1 MTFFSQ
7 VIVYKL
13 IMGGSGGE
21 TNQSIENTFNFKAL
35 NENITN
41 IVTKNS
47 STTTATGANIQG
59 MKVNFGQIIGCDI
72 NLSQRITSKTM
83 AASDFTA
90 SEISELQSTI
100 SNDLS
105 ASASSAL
112 EKNSQMGS
120 ELGALASGDSNMD
133 IKTQVDME
141 IKNLVETN
149 ITTTNV
155 NNTVA
160 EQVNIQ
166 DGVLNLQYYDCS
178 DGNAKLDFSQD
189 IMAEVKATSI
199 MNILKEAV
207 AKSEMLNKMAAT
219 ADSSVS
225 QKQGG
230 VAELADSVFGGIA
243 GIIGTSQ
250 QGAQAASAASVC
262 CVCVLVAGGVAIA
275 LSPAGQNA
283 GRSAAAKF

>member
-1 MTFFSQ
+1 
-7 VIVYKL
+7 
-13 IMGGSGGE
+13 MGGSGGE

-41 IVTKNS
+41 IITNNS
-47 STTTATGANIQG
+47 STTSASGANIQG

-72 NLSQRITSKTM
+72 NLSQKITSKTM

-90 SEISELQSTI
+90 EEITELQSTI

-105 ASASSAL
+105 ASAASAL

-120 ELGALASGDSNMD
+120 ELGALVSGDTNLE
-133 IKTQVDME
+133 IKTEVDME
-141 IKNLVETN
+141 IKNLVENN

-166 DGVLNLQYYDCS
+166 DGELNLQFYDCS

-199 MNILKEAV
+199 MNILKESV
-207 AKSEMLNKMAAT
+207 ASNEMLNKMAAT
-219 ADSSVS
+219 ADSSAS

-230 VAELADSVFGGIA
+230 VAEIADSVFGGIA
-243 GIIGTSQ
+243 GVIGSTQ
-250 QGAQAASAASVC
+250 EGAQAGSLASVC
-262 CVCVLVAGGVAIA
+262 CVCVLVLGGVAVA

-283 GRSAAAKF
+283 GRAAASKF

>member
-1 MTFFSQ
+1 
-7 VIVYKL
+7 
-13 IMGGSGGE
+13 MGGSGGE

-41 IVTKNS
+41 IITNNS
-47 STTTATGANIQG
+47 STTSASGANIQG
-59 MKVNFGQIIGCDI
+59 MKVNFGQIIGCDV

-90 SEISELQSTI
+90 EEITDLQTAI
-100 SNDLS
+100 TNDMQ
-105 ASASSAL
+105 AAASSAL

-120 ELGALASGDSNMD
+120 ELGALVSGDMNQD
-133 IKTQVDME
+133 IKTEVDME
-141 IKNLVETN
+141 ITNIVKNN

-166 DGVLNLQYYDCS
+166 DGELNLQFYDCS

-207 AKSEMLNKMAAT
+207 AKNEMLNKMAAT

-230 VAELADSVFGGIA
+230 IAEIADSVFGGIA

-250 QGAQAASAASVC
+250 EGAQVASAASVC
-262 CVCVLVAGGVAIA
+262 CVCVLVLGGVAVA

-283 GRSAAAKF
+283 GRAAASKF

>member
-1 MTFFSQ
+1 
-7 VIVYKL
+7 
-13 IMGGSGGE
+13 MGGSGGE

-41 IVTKNS
+41 IITKNS

-72 NLSQRITSKTM
+72 NLSQKITSKTM

-90 SEISELQSTI
+90 DEITDLQTAI
-100 SNDLS
+100 TNDMS
-105 ASASSAL
+105 ASAASAL
-112 EKNSQMGS
+112 EKNTQMGS
-120 ELGALASGDSNMD
+120 ELGALATGDTNLD
-133 IKTQVDME
+133 IQTQVDME
-141 IKNLVETN
+141 ITNIVTNN

-166 DGVLNLQYYDCS
+166 DGELNLKFYDCS

-199 MNILKEAV
+199 MNILKQSIAS
-207 AKSEMLNKMAAT
+207 SEMLNKMAAT
-219 ADSSVS
+219 ADSSATS
-225 QKQGG
+225 SAGG

-243 GIIGTSQ
+243 GVIGSTQ
-250 QGAQAASAASVC
+250 EGAQAASLASVC
-262 CVCVLVAGGVAIA
+262 CVCVLVLGGVAVA

>member
-1 MTFFSQ
+1 
-7 VIVYKL
+7 
-13 IMGGSGGE
+13 MGGSGGE

-41 IVTKNS
+41 IITNNS

-72 NLSQRITSKTM
+72 NLSQKITSKTM

-90 SEISELQSTI
+90 EEITELQSTI

-120 ELGALASGDSNMD
+120 ELGALVSGNTNME
-133 IKTQVDME
+133 IKTEVDME
-141 IKNLVETN
+141 IKNLVENN

-166 DGVLNLQYYDCS
+166 DGELNLQFYDCS

-207 AKSEMLNKMAAT
+207 AKNEMLNKMAAT

-225 QKQGG
+225 Q
-230 VAELADSVFGGIA
+230 
-243 GIIGTSQ
+243 
-250 QGAQAASAASVC
+250 
-262 CVCVLVAGGVAIA
+262 
-275 LSPAGQNA
+275 
-283 GRSAAAKF
+283 

>member
-1 MTFFSQ
+1 
-7 VIVYKL
+7 
-13 IMGGSGGE
+13 MGGSGGE

-41 IVTKNS
+41 IITNNS

-72 NLSQRITSKTM
+72 NLSQKITSKTM

-90 SEISELQSTI
+90 EEITELQSTI

-105 ASASSAL
+105 ASAASAL

-120 ELGALASGDSNMD
+120 ELGALVSGDMNQD
-133 IKTQVDME
+133 IKTEVDME
-141 IKNLVETN
+141 IKNLVENN

-166 DGVLNLQYYDCS
+166 DGELNLQFYDCS

-199 MNILKEAV
+199 MNILKESV
-207 AKSEMLNKMAAT
+207 ASNEMLNKMAAT
-219 ADSSVS
+219 ADSSAS

-230 VAELADSVFGGIA
+230 VAEIADSVFGGVA
-243 GIIGTSQ
+243 DVIGSTQ
-250 QGAQAASAASVC
+250 EGAQAASLASVC
-262 CVCVLVAGGVAIA
+262 CVCVLVLGGVAVA

-283 GRSAAAKF
+283 GRAAATKF

>member
-1 MTFFSQ
+1 
-7 VIVYKL
+7 
-13 IMGGSGGE
+13 MGGSGGE

-41 IVTKNS
+41 IITNNS
-47 STTTATGANIQG
+47 STTSASGANIQG
-59 MKVNFGQIIGCDI
+59 MKVNFGQIIGCDV

-90 SEISELQSTI
+90 EEITDLQTAI
-100 SNDLS
+100 TNDMQ
-105 ASASSAL
+105 ASAASAL

-120 ELGALASGDSNMD
+120 ELGALVSGDTNLE
-133 IKTQVDME
+133 IKTEVDME
-141 IKNLVETN
+141 ITNIVKNN

-166 DGVLNLQYYDCS
+166 DGELNVQYYDCS

-199 MNILKEAV
+199 MSVLKESV
-207 AKSEMLNKMAAT
+207 ASSKMLNKMAAT
-219 ADSSVS
+219 ADSSAS

-230 VAELADSVFGGIA
+230 VAEIADSVFGGIA

-262 CVCVLVAGGVAIA
+262 CVCVLVLGGVAVA

-283 GRSAAAKF
+283 GRAAASKF

>member
-1 MTFFSQ
+1 
-7 VIVYKL
+7 
-13 IMGGSGGE
+13 MGGSGGE

-47 STTTATGANIQG
+47 STTSASGANIQG

-72 NLSQRITSKTM
+72 NLSQKITSKTM

-230 VAELADSVFGGIA
+230 IAEIADSVFGGIA

>member
-1 MTFFSQ
+1 
-7 VIVYKL
+7 
-13 IMGGSGGE
+13 MGGDTS
-21 TNQSIENTFNFKAL
+21 QSIENTFNFNAI

-41 IVTKNS
+41 IITNNS

-72 NLSQRITSKTM
+72 NLSQKITSKTM

-90 SEISELQSTI
+90 SEITDLQNTI
-100 SNDLS
+100 TNDMQ
-105 ASASSAL
+105 AAATAAL
-112 EKNSQMGS
+112 ENNTEMGS
-120 ELGALASGDSNMD
+120 ELGGVLDGGDTNMS
-133 IKTQVDME
+133 IVNSVNME

-166 DGVLNLQYYDCS
+166 DGELNLKFYDCS

-199 MNILKEAV
+199 MNILKDSIQKNEI
-207 AKSEMLNKMAAT
+207 LNKMAAST
-219 ADSSVS
+219 DSSV
-225 QKQGG
+225 KKKK
-230 VAELADSVFGGIA
+230 GGIA
-243 GIIGTSQ
+243 GILDSIFGGIADVVGTSQ
-250 QGAQAASAASVC
+250 QGAMAASAASTC
-262 CVCVLVAGGVAIA
+262 CVCVLVAGGVAVA

-283 GRSAAAKF
+283 GRAAATKF

>member
-1 MTFFSQ
+1 MVKRIRVLKIHSTCQ
-7 VIVYKL
+7 VY
-13 IMGGSGGE
+13 
-21 TNQSIENTFNFKAL
+21 
-35 NENITN
+35 ENITN
-41 IVTKNS
+41 IITNNS
-47 STTTATGANIQG
+47 STTSASGANIQG

-72 NLSQRITSKTM
+72 NLSQKITSKTM

-90 SEISELQSTI
+90 EEITELQSTI

-105 ASASSAL
+105 ASAASAL

-120 ELGALASGDSNMD
+120 ELGALVSGDTNLE
-133 IKTQVDME
+133 IKTEVDME
-141 IKNLVETN
+141 IKNLVENN

-166 DGVLNLQYYDCS
+166 DGELNLQFYDCS

-199 MNILKEAV
+199 MNILKESV
-207 AKSEMLNKMAAT
+207 ASNEMLNKMAAT
-219 ADSSVS
+219 ADSSAS

-230 VAELADSVFGGIA
+230 VAEIADSVFGGIA

-250 QGAQAASAASVC
+250 EGAQAASLASVC
-262 CVCVLVAGGVAIA
+262 CVCVLVLGGVAVA

-283 GRSAAAKF
+283 GRAAASKF

>member
-1 MTFFSQ
+1 
-7 VIVYKL
+7 
-13 IMGGSGGE
+13 MGGSGGE

-72 NLSQRITSKTM
+72 NLSQKITSKTM

-120 ELGALASGDSNMD
+120 ELGALASGDSTMD

-283 GRSAAAKF
+283 GRSAASKF

>member
-1 MTFFSQ
+1 
-7 VIVYKL
+7 
-13 IMGGSGGE
+13 MGGSGGE

-41 IVTKNS
+41 IITNNS
-47 STTTATGANIQG
+47 STTSASGANIQG
-59 MKVNFGQIIGCDI
+59 MKVNFGQIIGCDV

-90 SEISELQSTI
+90 EEITDLQTAI
-100 SNDLS
+100 TNDMS
-105 ASASSAL
+105 ASAASAL

-120 ELGALASGDSNMD
+120 ELGALVSGDTNLE
-133 IKTQVDME
+133 IKTEVDME
-141 IKNLVETN
+141 IQNIVKNN

-166 DGVLNLQYYDCS
+166 DGELNVQYYDCS

-199 MNILKEAV
+199 MSVLKKSIAS
-207 AKSEMLNKMAAT
+207 SEMLNKMAAT
-219 ADSSVS
+219 ADSSAS

-230 VAELADSVFGGIA
+230 VAEIADSVFGGVA
-243 GIIGTSQ
+243 DVIGSTQ
-250 QGAQAASAASVC
+250 EGAQAASLASVC
-262 CVCVLVAGGVAIA
+262 CVCVLVLGGVAVA

-283 GRSAAAKF
+283 GKAAASKF

>member
-1 MTFFSQ
+1 
-7 VIVYKL
+7 
-13 IMGGSGGE
+13 MGGSGGE

-41 IVTKNS
+41 IITNNS
-47 STTTATGANIQG
+47 STTSASGANIQG
-59 MKVNFGQIIGCDI
+59 MKVNFGQIIGCDV

-90 SEISELQSTI
+90 EEITELQSTI

-105 ASASSAL
+105 ASAASAL

-120 ELGALASGDSNMD
+120 ELGALVSGDTNLE
-133 IKTQVDME
+133 IKTEVDME
-141 IKNLVETN
+141 IKNLVENN

-166 DGVLNLQYYDCS
+166 DGELNVQYYDCS

-199 MNILKEAV
+199 MNILKESV
-207 AKSEMLNKMAAT
+207 ASNEMLNKMAAT
-219 ADSSVS
+219 ADSSAS

-230 VAELADSVFGGIA
+230 VAEIADSVFGGVA
-243 GIIGTSQ
+243 DVIGSTQ
-250 QGAQAASAASVC
+250 EGAQAASLASVC
-262 CVCVLVAGGVAIA
+262 CVCVLVLGGVAVA

-283 GRSAAAKF
+283 GRAAATKF

>member
-1 MTFFSQ
+1 
-7 VIVYKL
+7 
-13 IMGGSGGE
+13 MGGDTS
-21 TNQSIENTFNFKAL
+21 QSIENTFNFNAI

-41 IVTKNS
+41 IITNNS

-72 NLSQRITSKTM
+72 NLSQKITSKTM

-90 SEISELQSTI
+90 SEITDLQNTI
-100 SNDLS
+100 TNDMQ
-105 ASASSAL
+105 AAATAAL
-112 EKNSQMGS
+112 ENNTEMGS
-120 ELGALASGDSNMD
+120 ELGGVLDGGDTNMS
-133 IKTQVDME
+133 IVNSVNME

-166 DGVLNLQYYDCS
+166 DGELNLKFYDCS

-189 IMAEVKATSI
+189 IMSEVKATSI
-199 MNILKEAV
+199 MNILKESIASS
-207 AKSEMLNKMAAT
+207 KMLNKMAAT
-219 ADSSVS
+219 ADSSATS
-225 QKQGG
+225 SAGG
-230 VAELADSVFGGIA
+230 IAEIADSVFGGIA
-243 GIIGTSQ
+243 GIIGTTQ
-250 QGAQAASAASVC
+250 EGAQAASLASVC

-283 GRSAAAKF
+283 GRSAASKF

>member
-1 MTFFSQ
+1 
-7 VIVYKL
+7 
-13 IMGGSGGE
+13 MGGSGGE

-41 IVTKNS
+41 IITNNS

-72 NLSQRITSKTM
+72 NLSQKITSKTM

-90 SEISELQSTI
+90 EEITDLQTAI
-100 SNDLS
+100 TNDMS
-105 ASASSAL
+105 ASAASAL
-112 EKNSQMGS
+112 EKNTQMGS
-120 ELGALASGDSNMD
+120 ELGALATGDTNLE

-141 IKNLVETN
+141 IKNVVENN

-166 DGVLNLQYYDCS
+166 DGELSLKRYDCS
-178 DGNAKLDFSQD
+178 DTGGKLDFSQD

-199 MNILKEAV
+199 MNILKQSIAS
-207 AKSEMLNKMAAT
+207 SEMLNKMAASS
-219 ADSSVS
+219 DSTSKDS
-225 QKQGG
+225 KGG
-230 VAELADSVFGGIA
+230 YAQIVDSAGGALAGIGDSVFGGIA
-243 GIIGTSQ
+243 DIVGTSQ
-250 QGAQAASAASVC
+250 QGAMSASLSSVC
-262 CVCVLVAGGVAIA
+262 CLFILVAGGAALA

-283 GRSAAAKF
+283 GKAAAAKF